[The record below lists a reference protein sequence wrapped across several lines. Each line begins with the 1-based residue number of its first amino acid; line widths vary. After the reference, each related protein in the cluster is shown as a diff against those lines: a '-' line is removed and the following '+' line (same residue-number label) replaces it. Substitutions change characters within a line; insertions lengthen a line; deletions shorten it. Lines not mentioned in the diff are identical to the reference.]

1 MSTVEPSAER
11 TPSEGPRA
19 SYLADAF
26 PSVGIGLLVG
36 VLVGLSVSPV
46 VAGLLTTLGG
56 LLATL
61 LGLQQ
66 DSTGDSG
73 TALSRLRVNG
83 VRIGAF
89 GFASVLGVAGGLY
102 VRNHNVFTPPVKE
115 QIAAWQEAGY
125 SRDEAKQFVALQRF
139 GLTPEGRQIVQSDVQ
154 KTQASALFGALSD
167 VNLCDKLSTRQFNG
181 DPERIAQQYR
191 TQNVGDETDKRTP
204 LYRTLGDLADHVQ
217 RVPREEQA
225 TIFQDLENFICAV
238 QRLEPK

>member
-1 MSTVEPSAER
+1 MSTVEPSADR
-11 TPSEGPRA
+11 IPSEGPRA

-125 SRDEAKQFVALQRF
+125 SREEAKQFVALQRF

-167 VNLCDKLSTRQFNG
+167 VDLCARLSAGQFTG
-181 DPERIAQQYR
+181 DPKKIADEYR
-191 TQNVGDETDKRTP
+191 RQNLNDETDKRTP
-204 LYRTLGDLADHVQ
+204 LYRTLGELATHVE
-217 RVPREEQA
+217 RLPHDEQA
-225 TIFQDLENFICAV
+225 VIFGDLGNVICDI